1 MYGAAKHS
9 LRETDKQRQADRQT
23 GRYKYTSI
31 CARGDKFLNFYLPIY
46 IHTYIHAYIHVHIPV
61 CMYVCMHIYFFY
73 LLIYTYIF

>member
-31 CARGDKFLNFYLPIY
+31 GARCDKFLNFYLPIY
-46 IHTYIHAYIHVHIPV
+46 IHTYMHTY
-61 CMYVCMHIYFFY
+61 MYTYLYVCTYVCILNFIYLF
-73 LLIYTYIF
+73 IYTYIF